1 MNGFEQH
8 PDTELLDRLRAG
20 LFDDNPQQ
28 RTRLEQHLRECAD
41 CRRAYDWPGS
51 LRSTALPD
59 AQLDALRK
67 RALAV
72 PAARR
77 RYRLAPLAAVAAL
90 ALAAVGLVSLL
101 PSPQAPAPQLAVQE
115 QAAPVPDLY
124 EDLDFYLWLADHKGN
139 PQGSG
144 DSST

>member
-20 LFDDNPQQ
+20 LFDQSPQQ
-28 RTRLEQHLRECAD
+28 RTRLEHHLQACAH
-41 CRRAYDWPGS
+41 CRRAYNWPGS
-51 LRSTALPD
+51 LRDAALPD

-67 RALAV
+67 RALAGHG
-72 PAARR
+72 ARR
-77 RYRLAPLAAVAAL
+77 RYRLAPLAAAAAL

-101 PSPQAPAPQLAVQE
+101 HSPQAPAPQLAVKE

-124 EDLDFYLWLADHKGN
+124 EDLDFYLWLADHKDN
-139 PQGSG
+139 QQGSG